1 MDTVWM
7 PVYVGIGSNLDD
19 PVAQVR
25 RAMPALAQLEG
36 CRLIASSRLYRSPPL
51 GPQNQPD
58 FVNAAAG
65 LLTMRT
71 PHDLLAALKQLET
84 TLGRKTPVER
94 WGPRIIDFDLL
105 LYGSERIDAVD
116 LKVPHPGM
124 PERNWVLYP
133 LMDIAPDLRVAG
145 HGRVRDLAE
154 RLGSAG
160 LTLIE

>member
-1 MDTVWM
+1 MAAVWM

-25 RAMPALAQLEG
+25 GGLSSLAQLED

-58 FVNAAAG
+58 FVNAVAG

-71 PHDLLAALKQLET
+71 PHDLLGALKQLEV
-84 TLGRKTPVER
+84 TLGRGTPVER
-94 WGPRIIDFDLL
+94 WGPRKIDFDLL
-105 LYGSERIDAVD
+105 VYGGERIDTVE
-116 LKVPHPGM
+116 LTVPHAGV

-133 LMDIAPDLRVAG
+133 LMDIAPDLSVVG
-145 HGRVRDLAE
+145 HGRVRDLAD